1 MKYSTDK
8 QDKYTL
14 VTLDE
19 DKLDATIAPELKTEF
34 ITIGSGGEKNIIIDV
49 AKTKYF
55 DSSGLSAILI
65 GNRVCKNADGIFA
78 LANVQDHPMELIKI
92 SQLDSVL
99 NIFPT
104 VEEATDSILM
114 NEVEK
119 ELKDSKKDDG

>member
-19 DKLDATIAPELKTEF
+19 DKLDATVAPELKTEF
-34 ITIGSGGEKNIIIDV
+34 ITIGAGGEKNIIIDV

-55 DSSGLSAILI
+55 DSSGLSAILT
-65 GNRVCKNADGIFA
+65 GNRVCKNVDGIFA

-104 VEEATDSILM
+104 IEEATDAILM